1 MTGARA
7 VLPGEVREDLA
18 VVVSGDR
25 IEAVLPAAELV
36 GVRRVDAGGAY
47 LTPGLIDLHTHGA
60 GGRGFDE
67 GDAVAWTS
75 VLAAQARFG
84 VTAVQASLATAPP
97 ADLADRLA
105 LARTITEPDIA
116 NDPADGPPR
125 EGARLLG
132 VHLEGPFLA
141 PEQAGAHDPALLVPP
156 SAEAVGALLAAGT
169 PSMVTLAPELPGG
182 IEAVRRFAAAG
193 SVVAIG
199 HSQAAGDVFAAAV
212 AAGVTH
218 LTHLWSGQSAL
229 TRRGPWRVPGLLEES
244 LASDGLTAEVIADGR
259 HLPPQLLRIAARC
272 LPGRLCVVSD
282 ATPGAGLPDG
292 SPYRLGAL
300 DCVVRDGVGMAPGG
314 ASFAGSTTGLGPMLG
329 HLRRELGLGVPEVVA
344 MATATPARVL
354 GLRDQG
360 ALRAG
365 CLADLALFDD
375 DFGVRAT
382 VVGGRWLLDEDGLRE
397 GAA

>member
-1 MTGARA
+1 MARYALTGVRT
-7 VLPGEVREDLA
+7 VLPEEVREDLA

-25 IEAVLPAAELV
+25 IEAVLPAGSLD
-36 GVRRVDAGGAY
+36 GVPRVDAGGLY

-60 GGRGFDE
+60 AGHGFDQGE
-67 GDAVAWTS
+67 AADWAA
-75 VLAAQARFG
+75 VLAAQTRFG
-84 VTAVQASLATAPP
+84 VTAVQASLATAPL
-97 ADLADRLA
+97 ADMADRLA
-105 LARTITEPDIA
+105 LARTFTEQDEHLR
-116 NDPADGPPR
+116 D
-125 EGARLLG
+125 GARLLG

-141 PEQAGAHDPALLVPP
+141 PEQAGAHDPGLLLHP
-156 SAEAVGALLAAGT
+156 SGEAVGALLAAGT
-169 PSMVTLAPELPGG
+169 PGMVTLAPELPGG

-193 SVVAIG
+193 SVVAAG

-229 TRRGPWRVPGLLEES
+229 TRQGPWRVPGLLEES

-300 DCVVRDGVGMAPGG
+300 DCVVRDGVGMLPGG
-314 ASFAGSTTGLGPMLG
+314 AAFAGSTTGLGPMLG
-329 HLRRELGLGVPEVVA
+329 HLRRELGLSVPEVVA

-354 GLRDQG
+354 GRRDLG

-365 CLADLALFDD
+365 RLADLALFDD

-382 VVGGRWLLDEDGLRE
+382 IVGGRWLLDEDGLRE
-397 GAA
+397 GTA